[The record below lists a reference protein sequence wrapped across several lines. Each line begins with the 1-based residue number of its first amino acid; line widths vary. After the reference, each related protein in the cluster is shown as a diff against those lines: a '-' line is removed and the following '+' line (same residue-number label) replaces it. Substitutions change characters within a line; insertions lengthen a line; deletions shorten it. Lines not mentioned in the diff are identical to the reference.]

1 MTNRTIKKYK
11 WFWAWQDEKEEV
23 WLREMSNRGYHLSS
37 IVLPGIYNFTVTK
50 PRDYVYRLDYQ
61 PYSKRDKNE
70 YLQLFRDAGWEH
82 IGEMAA
88 WQYFRKEAV
97 QDETPEIF
105 TDIESKTAKYKRL
118 ITYLFILL
126 LPIWTIVIIQWTENP
141 FEWLVGIKI
150 FIVIVAMFLLYGV
163 IRIAIRIKQLR
174 QHIQQ

>member
-1 MTNRTIKKYK
+1 MPAR
-11 WFWAWQDEKEEV
+11 
-23 WLREMSNRGYHLSS
+23 S
-37 IVLPGIYNFTVTK
+37 
-50 PRDYVYRLDYQ
+50 
-61 PYSKRDKNE
+61 
-70 YLQLFRDAGWEH
+70 H

-126 LPIWTIVIIQWTENP
+126 LPIWTMVIIQWTENP

-150 FIVIVAMFLLYGV
+150 FIVIVAVFLLYGV
-163 IRIAIRIKQLR
+163 IRIAIRIN
-174 QHIQQ
+174 